1 MENYI
6 LSDDDSFNLYKL
18 LHEVVRLFEKNNIA
32 YWATCGTLLGAIRC
46 KGIIKW
52 DDDIDLCVLYK
63 DKEKLKQIIEQDE
76 RFIFD
81 SKIDNLVDKIYYKT
95 GKYPFIDI
103 FFMVPELEDNKI
115 IYKYESK
122 RARNTLTNEF
132 YLEKELVPLKK
143 TKFGAMEIAIP
154 NQYERFFLAN
164 FGKNWNKE
172 GVISYDHKKEEP
184 INPKIQWNLQA
195 SDYEPATPFYIEES
209 FDSSINRWWQF

>member
-18 LHEVVRLFEKNNIA
+18 LHEVVRLFERNNIT

-52 DDDIDLCVLYK
+52 DDDIDLCVLFK

-122 RARNTLTNEF
+122 RARDLWTNEF

-164 FGKNWNKE
+164 FGENWNKE

-184 INPKIQWNLQA
+184 VNPKIQWNLRA